1 MIAKI
6 TESHGFIEVADCR
19 AHLAVAFK
27 FLSQLRQ
34 DADSSDKSVLVVR
47 QMAEISSRGER
58 GNGITIREAGDGP
71 MPDAE
76 DAEVDAMLA
85 ADIDYARQLQAKLD
99 AEEARS
105 GNRSA
110 LHCIF
115 TLSTSRGLSC
125 LY

>member
-1 MIAKI
+1 
-6 TESHGFIEVADCR
+6 
-19 AHLAVAFK
+19 
-27 FLSQLRQ
+27 
-34 DADSSDKSVLVVR
+34 
-47 QMAEISSRGER
+47 MAEISSRGER
-58 GNGITIREAGDGP
+58 GNGITIREAGDEA

-76 DAEVDAMLA
+76 DAEVNAMLA

-110 LHCIF
+110 LHCIL
-115 TLSTSRGLSC
+115 TLSTSRGHSC

>member
-1 MIAKI
+1 M
-6 TESHGFIEVADCR
+6 
-19 AHLAVAFK
+19 
-27 FLSQLRQ
+27 
-34 DADSSDKSVLVVR
+34 VR

-58 GNGITIREAGDGP
+58 GNGITIREAGDEP

-76 DAEVDAMLA
+76 DPEVDAMLA

-110 LHCIF
+110 LHCIL
-115 TLSTSRGLSC
+115 TPSTSRGHPC